1 MNKVTVEHSKE
12 EQLIIYL
19 KKVSLKVIQN
29 LNIECK
35 KLCFGEITI
44 ITQRLEFILIA

>member
-1 MNKVTVEHSKE
+1 MDKVTVEHSKE

-19 KKVSLKVIQN
+19 RKGFFESNSKFEYRVQ
-29 LNIECK
+29 